1 MKATILS
8 LALTV
13 GLGSLPA
20 YSQDVGQDVKD
31 AAHDTKTATVKGTKK
46 STEATKKGVDKTT
59 EATKKGV
66 DKTTEATKKGYK
78 KSTEA
83 TKKGINKTADKVAEK
98 TDTSK

>member
-13 GLGSLPA
+13 GLASLPA
-20 YSQDVGQDVKD
+20 YSQNVGQDAKD
-31 AAHDTKTATVKGTKK
+31 AAHDTKTATVKGTK
-46 STEATKKGVDKTT
+46 KTT

-78 KSTEA
+78 KTTDA
-83 TKKGINKTADKVAEK
+83 TKKGVHKTADKVADK
-98 TDTSK
+98 TDTSE

>member
-13 GLGSLPA
+13 GLASLPA

-46 STEATKKGVDKTT
+46 TTDAVKKGATKS
-59 EATKKGV
+59 
-66 DKTTEATKKGYK
+66 TEATKKGYK

-83 TKKGINKTADKVAEK
+83 TKKGINKTADKVADK

>member
-8 LALTV
+8 LALTM
-13 GLGSLPA
+13 GLASLPA

-31 AAHDTKTATVKGTKK
+31 AGHDTKTATVKGTKK
-46 STEATKKGVDKTT
+46 TT

-66 DKTTEATKKGYK
+66 NKTTEETKKGYK

-83 TKKGINKTADKVAEK
+83 TKKGIHKTADKVADK
-98 TDTSK
+98 TDTSE